1 MMSQS
6 LIHELSHHQYLS
18 DKLQEEFPDADEDT
32 LRDTLEGMTNLTD
45 MLGAVLRSQLDD
57 LALTAALRARIAD
70 MQERLARI
78 DARAAKKRELVTS
91 TMERAD
97 IRKITEAD
105 FTVSLRP
112 KPPPLVLVDE
122 KEIPEDFWKPQPAKL
137 DRQGLIA
144 ALKAGRDVPGATLGN
159 IALTISVRTK

>member
-1 MMSQS
+1 MQPN
-6 LIHELSHHQYLS
+6 LIHELSHHQYFR
-18 DKLQEEFPDADEDT
+18 DKLQEEFPDADEET

-57 LALTAALRARIAD
+57 WALTAALRARIAD

-105 FTVSLRP
+105 FTVSLRS

-144 ALKAGRDVPGATLGN
+144 ALKAGRDVPGVTLGN
-159 IALTISVRTK
+159 SALTISVRTK

>member
-1 MMSQS
+1 MQPN
-6 LIHELSHHQYLS
+6 LIHELSHHQYLR
-18 DKLQEEFPDADEDT
+18 DKLQAEFPDADEET
-32 LRDTLEGMTNLTD
+32 LRDTLEGMTNLTE

-57 LALTAALRARIAD
+57 LALAAALRARIAD
-70 MQERLARI
+70 MHERLARI
-78 DARAAKKRELVTS
+78 DARAGKKRELVTS

-112 KPPPLVLVDE
+112 TSPPLVLVNERD
-122 KEIPEDFWKPQPAKL
+122 IPKDFWKPQPPKL

-144 ALKAGRDVPGATLGN
+144 ALKAGRDVPGAALGN
-159 IALTISVRTK
+159 GGITISVRTK

>member
-1 MMSQS
+1 MRNN
-6 LIHELSHHQYLS
+6 LLHELSHHQYLRN
-18 DKLQEEFPDADEDT
+18 KLESEFPDADEET
-32 LRDTLEGMTNLTD
+32 LRDTLEGMTNLTE

-57 LALTAALRARIAD
+57 LALAAALRARIAD
-70 MQERLARI
+70 MHERLARI

-112 KPPPLVLVDE
+112 TSPPLVLVNEHD
-122 KEIPEDFWKPQPAKL
+122 IPKDFWKLQPPKL

-159 IALTISVRTK
+159 TALTISVRTK

>member
-1 MMSQS
+1 MTHP
-6 LIHELSHHQYLS
+6 IHHELTHHQYFRERL
-18 DKLQEEFPDADEDT
+18 EAAFPDADEDT
-32 LRDTLEGMTNLTD
+32 LRDTLEGMTNLTEK
-45 MLGAVLRSQLDD
+45 LGEVLRSCLEDQSF
-57 LALTAALRARIAD
+57 ASALRSRMAD
-70 MQERLARI
+70 MQERLSRFEERAR
-78 DARAAKKRELVTS
+78 KKRELVTS

-112 KPPPLVLVDE
+112 TSPPLVLVDE
-122 KEIPEDFWKPQPAKL
+122 NEIPEDFWKPQPAKL

-159 IALTISVRTK
+159 TALTISVRTK

>member
-1 MMSQS
+1 MMSS
-6 LIHELSHHQYLS
+6 LSHELSHHQYLR

-78 DARAAKKRELVTS
+78 DARAAKKRELVIS
-91 TMERAD
+91 TMARAD

-144 ALKAGRDVPGATLGN
+144 ALKAGRDVPGVTLGN
-159 IALTISVRTK
+159 SALTISVRTK

>member
-1 MMSQS
+1 MMSS
-6 LIHELSHHQYLS
+6 LSHELSHHQYLR
-18 DKLQEEFPDADEDT
+18 DKLQEEFPDADEET

-78 DARAAKKRELVTS
+78 DARAAKKRELVIS

-112 KPPPLVLVDE
+112 TPPPLMLVDE
-122 KEIPEDFWKPQPAKL
+122 TEIPEDFWKPQPPKL
-137 DRQGLIA
+137 ERQGLIA
-144 ALKAGRDVPGATLGN
+144 ALKTGRDVPGAILGN
-159 IALTISVRTK
+159 SALTISVRTK

>member
-1 MMSQS
+1 MIYS
-6 LIHELSHHQYLS
+6 LSHELSHHQYFR
-18 DKLQEEFPDADEDT
+18 DKLQEEFPDADEET

-57 LALTAALRARIAD
+57 LALTAALRARIVD

-78 DARAAKKRELVTS
+78 DGRAAKKRELVIS
-91 TMERAD
+91 IMERAN

-144 ALKAGRDVPGATLGN
+144 ALKTGRHVPGATLGN
-159 IALTISVRTK
+159 SALTISVRTK

>member
-1 MMSQS
+1 MMSS
-6 LIHELSHHQYLS
+6 LSHELSHHQYLR

-57 LALTAALRARIAD
+57 LALTAALRARIVD
-70 MQERLARI
+70 MQERLARF

-144 ALKAGRDVPGATLGN
+144 ALKAGRDVPGVTLGN
-159 IALTISVRTK
+159 SALTISVRTK

>member
-1 MMSQS
+1 MQPN
-6 LIHELSHHQYLS
+6 LIHELSHHQYLR
-18 DKLQEEFPDADEDT
+18 DKLQEEFPDADEET

-57 LALTAALRARIAD
+57 LDLTAALRARIAD

-78 DARAAKKRELVTS
+78 DVRAAKKRELVIS

-112 KPPPLVLVDE
+112 TPPPLVLVDE

-144 ALKAGRDVPGATLGN
+144 ALKAGSDVPGATLGN
-159 IALTISVRTK
+159 SALTISVRTK

>member
-1 MMSQS
+1 MSQS
-6 LIHELSHHQYLS
+6 LIHELSHHQYLR
-18 DKLQEEFPDADEDT
+18 DKLQEEFPDADEET

-78 DARAAKKRELVTS
+78 DARAAKKRELVIS

-122 KEIPEDFWKPQPAKL
+122 HDASILQCFLDQLESPAQARRNTFSALHSLNCRPADARFYGKL
-137 DRQGLIA
+137 LR
-144 ALKAGRDVPGATLGN
+144 
-159 IALTISVRTK
+159 

>member
-1 MMSQS
+1 MQPN
-6 LIHELSHHQYLS
+6 LIHELSHHQYFR
-18 DKLQEEFPDADEDT
+18 DKLQEEFPDADEET

-57 LALTAALRARIAD
+57 LALTAALRARIVD

-78 DARAAKKRELVTS
+78 DARAAKKRELVIS
-91 TMERAD
+91 TMERAN
-97 IRKITEAD
+97 IRKITEVD

-122 KEIPEDFWKPQPAKL
+122 KQIPEDFWKPQPAKL

-144 ALKAGRDVPGATLGN
+144 ALKTGSDVPGAILGN
-159 IALTISVRTK
+159 SALTISVRTK

>member
-1 MMSQS
+1 MMSS
-6 LIHELSHHQYLS
+6 LSHELSHHQYFR

-57 LALTAALRARIAD
+57 LALTAALRARIVD

-78 DARAAKKRELVTS
+78 DARAAKKRELVIS

-122 KEIPEDFWKPQPAKL
+122 KDIPEDFWKPQPSKL

-159 IALTISVRTK
+159 IALTISVRNK

>member
-1 MMSQS
+1 MQPN
-6 LIHELSHHQYLS
+6 LIHELSHHQYFR

-57 LALTAALRARIAD
+57 MALTAALRARIAD

-144 ALKAGRDVPGATLGN
+144 ALKAGRDIPGVTLGN
-159 IALTISVRTK
+159 SALTISVRTK

>member
-1 MMSQS
+1 MQPN
-6 LIHELSHHQYLS
+6 LIHELSHHQYLR
-18 DKLQEEFPDADEDT
+18 DKLEAEFPDADEET
-32 LRDTLEGMTNLTD
+32 LRDTLEGMTNLTE

-57 LALTAALRARIAD
+57 LALAAALRARIAD
-70 MQERLARI
+70 MHERLARI

-112 KPPPLVLVDE
+112 TLPPLVLVNEHD
-122 KEIPEDFWKPQPAKL
+122 IPKDFWKPQPPKL
-137 DRQGLIA
+137 DRPGLIA

-159 IALTISVRTK
+159 GGITISVRTK

>member
-1 MMSQS
+1 MMSS
-6 LIHELSHHQYLS
+6 LSHELSHHQYLR

-45 MLGAVLRSQLDD
+45 MLGAVLRSQLED
-57 LALTAALRARIAD
+57 LDLTAALRARMAD

-78 DARAAKKRELVTS
+78 DVRAAKKRELVIS

-144 ALKAGRDVPGATLGN
+144 ALKAGRDVAGATLGN
-159 IALTISVRTK
+159 SALTISVRTK

>member
-1 MMSQS
+1 MQPN
-6 LIHELSHHQYLS
+6 LIHELSHHQYLR

-70 MQERLARI
+70 MQERFARI
-78 DARAAKKRELVTS
+78 DVRAAKKRELVTS

-105 FTVSLRP
+105 FTVPLPP

-122 KEIPEDFWKPQPAKL
+122 KDIPEDFWKPQPAKL

-144 ALKAGRDVPGATLGN
+144 ALKTGRHVPGATLGN
-159 IALTISVRTK
+159 SALTISVRTK

>member
-1 MMSQS
+1 MQS
-6 LIHELSHHQYLS
+6 NLIHELSHHQYLR

-57 LALTAALRARIAD
+57 LALTAALRARIVD

-144 ALKAGRDVPGATLGN
+144 ALKAGRHVAGATLGN
-159 IALTISVRTK
+159 SALTISVRTK

>member
-1 MMSQS
+1 MQPN
-6 LIHELSHHQYLS
+6 LIHELSHHQYFR
-18 DKLQEEFPDADEDT
+18 DKLQEEFPDADEET

-57 LALTAALRARIAD
+57 LDLTAALRARIAD
-70 MQERLARI
+70 MQERLALI
-78 DARAAKKRELVTS
+78 YARCYKKRELLTS
-91 TMERAD
+91 TMGRAV
-97 IRKITEAD
+97 ISKITEAD

-144 ALKAGRDVPGATLGN
+144 ALKTGRDVPGATLGN
-159 IALTISVRTK
+159 SALTISVRTK